1 MNISQLLQSTA
12 YVRGYGPNDTFGKKK
27 FGEIMLYN
35 KSVKTKAN
43 LSIIE
48 VSMMIRAVTDTIK
61 PTKDSKPRP
70 VVAHKVQIAIS
81 GVKQEKVSS
90 SELIQRIKN
99 LEVDGKK
106 PYADLHGNHI
116 LSEVEHDTKFFED
129 KSIFKSTSDSYVI
142 VDDHISKESEI
153 QVWCSCSSYYWV
165 FQYYNMQAD
174 VNIRV
179 HNKYPG
185 EYIHKTKAGWK
196 AFKENKPMRNPGK
209 NPGMCKHIMLLL
221 AILMENET
229 VSEARSVIKA
239 YKANY
244 SKFKKMSRMSKD
256 SFKKL
261 LDKFK
266 SDNNMKKN
274 QRNVAHTSFGYA
286 KSTGNHKRNQQGFNS
301 HMKWVSNPNN
311 KNGGYWRMK

>member
-1 MNISQLLQSTA
+1 MNISQLVQSTS
-12 YVRGYGPNDTFGKKK
+12 YVTGYQPSETFGKKK
-27 FGEIMLYN
+27 FGEVMIYN
-35 KSVKTKAN
+35 KSVRTKAN

-48 VSMMIRAVTDTIK
+48 VTMMIKGVTDMIK
-61 PTKDSKPRP
+61 PTKESKPRP
-70 VVAHKVQIAIS
+70 VVAHRVQIAIS

-99 LEVDGKK
+99 IEIDGRK

-129 KSIFKSTSDSYVI
+129 KSIFKSGPKSYVI
-142 VDDHISKESEI
+142 VEDQISKESQI

-165 FQYYNMQAD
+165 FQYYNMQAG
-174 VNIRV
+174 VNIPI
-179 HNKYPG
+179 HNKYPTS
-185 EYIHKTKAGWK
+185 YIHKTQAGWK
-196 AFKENKPMRNPGK
+196 AFKENRPMRNPGK
-209 NPGMCKHIMLLL
+209 HPGMCKHIMLLL

-244 SKFKKMSRMSKD
+244 SKFKKMNRMSRET
-256 SFKKL
+256 FKKL

-286 KSTGNHKRNQQGFNS
+286 KSAGNHKKNQQGFRS
-301 HMKWVSNPNN
+301 HMKWVPNPNN